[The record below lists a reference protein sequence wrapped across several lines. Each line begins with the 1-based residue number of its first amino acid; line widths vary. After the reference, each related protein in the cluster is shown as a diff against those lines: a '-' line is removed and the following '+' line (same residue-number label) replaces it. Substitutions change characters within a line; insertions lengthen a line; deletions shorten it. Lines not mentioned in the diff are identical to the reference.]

1 MFSQKKMTYLD
12 FDIYSRRISFF
23 FANKEKMGST
33 FGFLLTILYAIISV
47 ILFLIYFVK
56 TIKRDELTASNTTIY
71 STDIPSI
78 QLNNDLFFLVFGL
91 KHPSQLNRYID
102 ETIYYPKVLY
112 IEKIKIDGE
121 FKEISKISLKV
132 EKCDNIKFED
142 NYQKMFEN
150 YFINNSYC
158 IKNLNLSLIGSL
170 KYDKISFIK
179 IDIYPCV
186 NRTENNNHCK
196 SQNMIDSYLTSTSFS
211 VLAKDIGLNLYNF
224 ISPTVPTL
232 QDLYINLD
240 KSMKKDF
247 IIYLGI
253 TEIQTDIG
261 LFSYQYKKEKY
272 LRYIKDEQ
280 RFYFIDDKYYY
291 SGKEILSVEIKLE
304 ENIYFHKR
312 SYTKMQ
318 QVFSITGGYMQ
329 LIYTIFGLL
338 VLLSKKISM
347 EKRLLN
353 SLFNFNIKERKI
365 ILSIEYQKK
374 LDYYS
379 SLDKGNEN
387 NFIQYEAKK
396 SKKKSFKRNSV
407 TANLRNF
414 ENIQTIKKT
423 DTGQNINKDNR
434 DSKSQ
439 NLITKNGIIEIY
451 KKFSKEK
458 KKKGN
463 FGNQS
468 IDRSKINMLNKE
480 DHTNLSVNKNYMKSF
495 NNLNILSTFKE
506 KEKENEAIINFNI
519 FDYYCFRKISKKR
532 AEIELFNF
540 GINFYKKKMDLI
552 NFFNII
558 ILTQIMLTQQTDK
571 KQNNLNQKI
580 ELSIK

>member
-1 MFSQKKMTYLD
+1 
-12 FDIYSRRISFF
+12 
-23 FANKEKMGST
+23 
-33 FGFLLTILYAIISV
+33 
-47 ILFLIYFVK
+47 
-56 TIKRDELTASNTTIY
+56 
-71 STDIPSI
+71 
-78 QLNNDLFFLVFGL
+78 
-91 KHPSQLNRYID
+91 
-102 ETIYYPKVLY
+102 
-112 IEKIKIDGE
+112 
-121 FKEISKISLKV
+121 
-132 EKCDNIKFED
+132 
-142 NYQKMFEN
+142 MFEN

-158 IKNLNLSLIGSL
+158 IKNLNFSLIGSL

-196 SQNMIDSYLTSTSFS
+196 SQNMIDWYLTSTSFS
-211 VLAKDIGLNLYNF
+211 VLAKDIGLNPYNF

-304 ENIYFHKR
+304 DNIYFHKR

-329 LIYTIFGLL
+329 LMYTIFGLL
-338 VLLSKKISM
+338 VLLSKKISI

-365 ILSIEYQKK
+365 ILSIEYHKK

-396 SKKKSFKRNSV
+396 SKKISFKRNSV
-407 TANLRNF
+407 TNLRNF
-414 ENIQTIKKT
+414 ENIQSIKKT
-423 DTGQNINKDNR
+423 ETGQNINKDNR

-458 KKKGN
+458 KKKVN

-480 DHTNLSVNKNYMKSF
+480 DQTNLNNFHLDEMPINKNYMKSC
-495 NNLNILSTFKE
+495 NNLNILSKFKE

-519 FDYYCFRKISKKR
+519 FDYYCFRRISKKR

-540 GINFYKKKMDLI
+540 GINFYKKQMDII

-571 KQNNLNQKI
+571 KQNNLSQKI